1 MNKNLLVY
9 RLLLGKKLQNSLVAV
24 IMALG
29 VALAITVLLL
39 ANGVHESMVQAARP
53 FPMLMGAKGSPNQ
66 LVLNSV
72 FLKDQPV
79 GNLSYAEVEKLRTS
93 KAVEQAI
100 PLGFGDNYRGLRLIG
115 TEKELFAL
123 KLLGSKEEWLQLAQ
137 GRVFGEEQEAVLG
150 AEAARLSGLK
160 LGDSFASAHGLVAN
174 ANSKAHEE
182 IYKVVGILKPVHG
195 PYDQGIFV
203 PIESIWE
210 HHKHSGQDEDA
221 LAKEVTAIIIRPTGY
236 AASMQLAAAYSKHP
250 SLQIVFPAKIV
261 IQIFSILGNIEKA
274 LQMLNYAVLAL
285 ALLIIAGSLY
295 WFSLCSAHQQAIM
308 RAMGGTTAQV
318 VSLYF
323 RLGMC
328 LVGIGATGGLALGH
342 GLYYGLA
349 SMLQGR
355 AGLYLP
361 QQILPEE
368 GILVAVILLLGAI
381 CSWLPAYWTALRSDI
396 VENL

>member
-9 RLLLGKKLQNSLVAV
+9 RLLLGKKLQNSVVAL

-29 VALAITVLLL
+29 MALAVIVLLL
-39 ANGVHESMVQAARP
+39 ANGVHQSMVQAAKP
-53 FPMLMGAKGSPNQ
+53 FPLLMGAKGSPNQ

-79 GNLSYAEVEKLRTS
+79 GNISYSVLEELRQS

-100 PLGFGDNYRGLRLIG
+100 PLGFGDNYRGFRLIG
-115 TEKELFAL
+115 TEKELFEL
-123 KLLGSKEEWLQLAQ
+123 NLLGTKQEHWLQLAE
-137 GRVFGEEQEAVLG
+137 GRAFADEQEAVLG

-160 LGDSFASAHGLVAN
+160 LGDSFASVHGLVAN
-174 ANSKAHEE
+174 ANSKAHKEK
-182 IYKVVGILKPVHG
+182 YKVVGILKPVHG

-203 PIESIWE
+203 PMESIWE
-210 HHKHSGQDEDA
+210 HHSHGKADA
-221 LAKEVTAIIIRPTGY
+221 PKEVTAIVIRPTGY
-236 AASMQLAAAYSKHP
+236 AASMQLAASYSKHP
-250 SLQIVFPAKIV
+250 AVQVVFPAKIV
-261 IQIFSILGNIEKA
+261 IQIFSILGNVEKL
-274 LQMLNYAVLAL
+274 LQMLNYAVLAM

-295 WFSLCSAHQQAIM
+295 WFALCSAHQQAIM
-308 RAMGGTTAQV
+308 RALGGTTRQV

-328 LVGIGATGGLALGH
+328 LVSTGIIGGLVLGH
-342 GLYYGLA
+342 GLYYALA
-349 SMLQGR
+349 NLLQSK

-361 QQILPEE
+361 QQLLAEE
-368 GILVAVILLLGAI
+368 RVLVAVVLLLGAL
-381 CSWLPAYWTALRSDI
+381 CSWLPAYWTASRSDI